1 MVFVNRNLKVKGC
14 FRFGVVGLVAL
25 CIACAFC
32 FPAFA
37 EDYIIGPG
45 DKINISVWGEQ
56 DLTGE
61 VLVRPDG
68 KISLPGAGEIKA
80 EGLTPEQLQGEI
92 KGRLVSLIK
101 DPLVTVSMVEIANSK
116 AYLIGGG
123 VTSGAMDLQRKT
135 SLLQLLA
142 SLDLVRADLHGG
154 YVMRDGKRLDRD
166 FHALFHK
173 GDLSQDLT
181 LRNNDIIFLPAL
193 PEPYVYVLGA
203 VNTPKALPFREGMTV
218 MDALLECGGFTKF
231 ADKNKTVIVRRENGV
246 ETRIAVKAEEL
257 SKGKDL
263 SQNALLRRGDYII
276 ANESFF

>member
-1 MVFVNRNLKVKGC
+1 M
-14 FRFGVVGLVAL
+14 GLAAL
-25 CIACAFC
+25 CIVSVCC

-45 DKINISVWGEQ
+45 DQVNISVWGEP
-56 DLTGE
+56 DLTGA

-80 EGLTPEQLQGEI
+80 EGLTPEQLQAEI
-92 KGRLVSLIK
+92 KGRIVSLVK
-101 DPLVTVSMVEIANSK
+101 DPLVTVSMVGIANSK

-123 VTSGAMDLQRKT
+123 VTSGSMDLQRKT
-135 SLLQLLA
+135 TLLQLLA
-142 SLDLVRADLHGG
+142 SLDLVRADLRGG
-154 YVMRDGKRLDRD
+154 YVLRDGKRLDRD
-166 FHALFHK
+166 FYALFHK
-173 GDLSQDLT
+173 GDLTQDLT

-203 VNTPKALPFREGMTV
+203 VETPKALPFREGMTV

-263 SQNALLRRGDYII
+263 SQNALLQRGDYII